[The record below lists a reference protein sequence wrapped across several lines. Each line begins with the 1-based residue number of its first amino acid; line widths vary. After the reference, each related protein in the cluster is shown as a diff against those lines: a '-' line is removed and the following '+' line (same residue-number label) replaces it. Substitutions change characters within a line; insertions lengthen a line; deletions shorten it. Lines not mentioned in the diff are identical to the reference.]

1 MRRELIEAL
10 NFPREL
16 VLKIIDQRDCP
27 HESLFKAT
35 DDRCQQCGLGRQCHW
50 VSCLKEFGDFEG
62 KATHTLNASLRYGI
76 DMVGT
81 LHSKLRH
88 DQKTC
93 DCESC
98 VWMRDSQRLIDEFD
112 ERFATNRYRHLY

>member
-27 HESLFKAT
+27 HESLFKAS

-81 LHSKLRH
+81 MHSKLRH
-88 DQKTC
+88 DQSAC
-93 DCESC
+93 DCEPC

>member
-1 MRRELIEAL
+1 M
-10 NFPREL
+10 
-16 VLKIIDQRDCP
+16 
-27 HESLFKAT
+27 
-35 DDRCQQCGLGRQCHW
+35 
-50 VSCLKEFGDFEG
+50 
-62 KATHTLNASLRYGI
+62 
-76 DMVGT
+76 
-81 LHSKLRH
+81 HSKLRH

>member
-1 MRRELIEAL
+1 MKVCLRQ
-10 NFPREL
+10 P
-16 VLKIIDQRDCP
+16 IIDA
-27 HESLFKAT
+27 SNAASVANAI
-35 DDRCQQCGLGRQCHW
+35 GSVVSCHW
-50 VSCLKEFGDFEG
+50 VSCLNEFSDFDG
-62 KATHTLNASLRYGI
+62 KATHTISASLRYGV
-76 DMVGT
+76 DLVGT
-81 LHSKLRH
+81 MHSKLRH